1 VKDRLL
7 YHCGKLCIPQ
17 TKRVKIIREAHTSLI
32 SGHFGVSKTVAQ
44 LQRFCYWPK
53 MNETVSRYVRG
64 CTMCAKSM
72 PSNRKLGLYTLL
84 PVPSH
89 PWESVSMDFV
99 GELPKSRKGHDYLY
113 VDVDRFNKM
122 CILIPCNK
130 QITTKQTTKLF
141 FEHVWVHFGLPTS
154 IVSDRD
160 TRFVGKFCSSLW
172 ELMDTQLRKSTTFHP
187 QTDGQ
192 TKVVNRTVI

>member
-1 VKDRLL
+1 MDYHVKDRIL

-17 TKRVKIIREAHTSLI
+17 TERVRIIREARTSLI
-32 SGHFGVSKTVAQ
+32 YGQFGVSKTVAQ

-64 CTMCAKSM
+64 CTMCAKSK
-72 PSNRKLGLYTLL
+72 PSNRKLGLYTPL

-89 PWESVSMDFV
+89 PWESVSMVFF
-99 GELPKSRKGHDYLY
+99 GGLSKSRKGHDYLY
-113 VDVDRFNKM
+113 VVVDRFNKM

-130 QITTKQTTKLF
+130 QITTEQTARLF

-160 TRFVGKFCSSLW
+160 TRFVGKFWSSLW
-172 ELMDTQLRKSTTFHP
+172 ELMDTQLKKSTTFHP
-187 QTDGQ
+187 QTNG
-192 TKVVNRTVI
+192 